1 MQTHVCRPPH
11 SCLLPPSPLISMCRL
26 CAAAAEDDDPF
37 FSTAPKPRDASGSSS
52 TPSPGGDLLDLDG
65 FLDGTAAAAAVA
77 QATPTATATAATATA
92 AAATAVNQGANG
104 AGSVFAGEDLWG
116 GSSNKEEGE
125 EQEGKASTAL
135 HAAKHVSTQEQQ
147 PQQQQQRDVDL
158 LAGFSFTP
166 ITGSD
171 ATAAAA
177 KATAP
182 SVAAFVD
189 ALPDLSFMLKHTQL
203 SIVRR

>member
-1 MQTHVCRPPH
+1 
-11 SCLLPPSPLISMCRL
+11 MCRL

-92 AAATAVNQGANG
+92 ATATAATATAAAATAVNQGANG

-135 HAAKHVSTQEQQ
+135 HAAKHVSTQEQQPQQQQQQ